1 MSLDDGNHA
10 SSHGKQYKEQRS
22 MDMEFHDHVESD
34 DEGTE
39 PLTDPDL
46 KNSNGVSSHHQPGPG
61 QTKDNDGNDSDSDFS
76 DDSFGEASD
85 DCEPD
90 QEFLD
95 QILQEY
101 HPERLNLLDRSI
113 PEPLKPGS
121 APQLARPSPGRLLKN
136 NAAKNLNVKVAKEG
150 DNLVVKNMTDSEDED
165 EDAAAVVVGKNLNSC
180 KKEESP
186 SPSPEKD
193 KDEAAPAKPVEKDE
207 EDEEDET
214 EEAADSFRSRGMPPR
229 RNMLTSMGQSTKKSL
244 RTINGSFWAK
254 PFKGLAKSIRRPG
267 GQKPFH

>member
-39 PLTDPDL
+39 PLTDSDL
-46 KNSNGVSSHHQPGPG
+46 KNSNGVSSHCQPGP
-61 QTKDNDGNDSDSDFS
+61 TKDNDSDDSSSDFS

-113 PEPLKPGS
+113 PEPLEPGS
-121 APQLARPSPGRLLKN
+121 APQSARPSPGRLLKN
-136 NAAKNLNVKVAKEG
+136 NAAKNLSVREAKEG
-150 DNLVVKNMTDSEDED
+150 DNLVVKDMLDSEDED
-165 EDAAAVVVGKNLNSC
+165 EDSAAVVAGENLNLDSNM
-180 KKEESP
+180 KEE
-186 SPSPEKD
+186 SPEKD
-193 KDEAAPAKPVEKDE
+193 KDEAAPGKPVEKDE
-207 EDEEDET
+207 EDEDET
-214 EEAADSFRSRGMPPR
+214 EEAADSFRTRGMPPR

-254 PFKGLAKSIRRPG
+254 PFKGLAKSMRRPG
-267 GQKPFH
+267 GQKPFD